1 MSLATLSREAMR
13 GLKAQT
19 DEENRLKTVAM
30 FVNNLYSE
38 AVRTAKMTEK
48 TLYEW
53 PIPHDARLGLN
64 AIANSATA
72 TAHAA
77 LLSANPAIRGF
88 PAASKTSEAEAAALH
103 RSAPANVF
111 TTSMA
116 DILNGLQELF
126 PDCLVEHK
134 MLVRGPDGKMYD
146 ISKMDKAVLP
156 FIRGYQ
162 EQAYIVIDWS

>member
-48 TLYEW
+48 TLYAW
-53 PIPHDARLGLN
+53 RIPQDPWCPYVVKNGR
-64 AIANSATA
+64 
-72 TAHAA
+72 A
-77 LLSANPAIRGF
+77 LRPP
-88 PAASKTSEAEAAALH
+88 PAATLPDIVQQRCNKCVNE
-103 RSAPANVF
+103 F

-116 DILNGLQELF
+116 DILKGLQELF

-134 MLVRGPDGKMYD
+134 ILTRGSDGKMHD
-146 ISKMDKAVLP
+146 IPKMDKAVLQ
-156 FIRGYQ
+156 FVCSDNQ
-162 EQAYIVIDWS
+162 QSYIVIDWS